1 MPVHFDLPS
10 EGMLYQRQQYE
21 KGGVGR
27 RYWDYRDK
35 VIFSFIEER
44 HKRIADLGCGEG
56 ITLGKLQRTFTGR
69 EIVGVDLS
77 DENVEICRS
86 FGLNVVHSNIRSLP
100 FPDKSFDL
108 CLLLEVLEHVDEW
121 QRVLSEAYRA
131 LDDGGRLIILV
142 PFDRNFL
149 LARLATLKIKE
160 AFYNP
165 GHVRQW
171 RPKELRSL
179 LEKSGFSVIAERNIP
194 FLLWQMSLHHLVVA
208 DKTQAA

>member
-1 MPVHFDLPS
+1 MPVHYDLPR
-10 EGMLYQRQQYE
+10 EGLLYQRQQYE

-35 VIFSFIEER
+35 VTFSFVEER
-44 HKRIADLGCGEG
+44 HRRIADLGCGEG
-56 ITLGKLQRTFTGR
+56 ITLGKLCQMFPER

-77 DENVEICRS
+77 DENVEICRA
-86 FGLNVVHSNIRSLP
+86 FGLNVIHSNIHSIP

-108 CLLLEVLEHVDEW
+108 CLLLEVLEHVNEW
-121 QRVLSEAYRA
+121 RRVLSEAYRI
-131 LDDGGRLIILV
+131 LDDNGRLIILV

-171 RPKELRSL
+171 RPKELKRL
-179 LEKSGFSVIAERNIP
+179 LEKSGFSVIAERSIP
-194 FLLWQMSLHHLVVA
+194 FLLWQMSLHYLVVA
-208 DKTQAA
+208 EKSRAT